1 MFENI
6 IIFLKNI
13 YEKISDRYNNI
24 VIDQKRLLEENSY
37 YCRMMDGGFS
47 LKSDEKL
54 SKKPI
59 QNHES
64 YKKDDKIKER
74 MESYRR

>member
-6 IIFLKNI
+6 ILFFKNI
-13 YEKISDRYNNI
+13 CEKISDRYDNI

-47 LKSDEKL
+47 LKSDEKNL
-54 SKKPI
+54 QKPI
-59 QNHES
+59 QNDEF
-64 YKKDDKIKER
+64 YNKDDKIKER
-74 MESYRR
+74 MEFYRK